1 MVHTSILILKFIS
14 DITID
19 SERNG
24 SVWKQL
30 GYYLQQQHLN
40 NTMAKVV
47 CETKNSPTNS
57 SFLRIEMLG
66 QYHCKEK
73 KWCRLCVKDD
83 IQSSLWVSTNL
94 DYSVCVQQVFNC
106 ISQGSPHQ
114 HEPYEEA
121 SSALRCNE
129 FAAGCGLLHCQRD
142 WTQPSWADRT
152 FWSLRCTIF
161 KKMCGCYNR
170 CYF

>member
-1 MVHTSILILKFIS
+1 M
-14 DITID
+14 
-19 SERNG
+19 
-24 SVWKQL
+24 
-30 GYYLQQQHLN
+30 
-40 NTMAKVV
+40 V

-73 KWCRLCVKDD
+73 KWCWLFCKRRDSV
-83 IQSSLWVSTNL
+83 ITLWVSTNL
-94 DYSVCVQQVFNC
+94 DYSVCVQQVFYY

-121 SSALRCNE
+121 PSALRCNE

-152 FWSLRCTIF
+152 SWSLRCTIF
-161 KKMCGCYNR
+161 KKIVVVINHKVL
-170 CYF
+170 FLK